1 MLAAMLFWAMS
12 SVPHSHIVLQG
23 NNGTSAL
30 ETLKLQYFGSLMQ
43 RADSLEKTLMLGK
56 VEGRRRGRQR
66 MRWLDGV
73 TDSMDMSLSKPREI
87 VKDREAWSAAVHGVT
102 KSQTWLSNW
111 TTTDGAALGRLP
123 GHVGDPRGAQM
134 PSQPGAM
141 TSTLG
146 LLLTLLG
153 HIHFPPGCTR
163 PMLTKGLG
171 LPCQLQERKADTH
184 GLCMR
189 VYVCSATQSC
199 PTLYDATDC
208 SPPGSSVHGLC
219 AHEANIA
226 LWLNSFSHSF
236 IHASIEC
243 LLHARDR
250 FLLIE

>member
-1 MLAAMLFWAMS
+1 MS
-12 SVPHSHIVLQG
+12 KLR
-23 NNGTSAL
+23 
-30 ETLKLQYFGSLMQ
+30 ET
-43 RADSLEKTLMLGK
+43 
-56 VEGRRRGRQR
+56 
-66 MRWLDGV
+66 
-73 TDSMDMSLSKPREI
+73 
-87 VKDREAWSAAVHGVT
+87 VKDREAGSAAVHGVA
-102 KSQTWLSNW
+102 KSRTWLSNW
-111 TTTDGAALGRLP
+111 TTADGAALGRLP

-171 LPCQLQERKADTH
+171 LPCQLQEGKADTH

-243 LLHARDR
+243 LCVPG
-250 FLLIE
+250 IVSC

>member
-1 MLAAMLFWAMS
+1 MLFWAMS
-12 SVPHSHIVLQG
+12 SVSHSHIVLQG

-30 ETLKLQYFGSLMQ
+30 ETLKLQCFGSLMQ

-66 MRWLDGV
+66 MRWLDDT